1 MNRKLSEKI
10 THIAFAFEKAR
21 QELPIAQTREQIKP
35 IYHNARKGVRVGGRN
50 VWGVTAREW
59 WKFCKIVN

>member
-10 THIAFAFEKAR
+10 THIAIAFEKAR
-21 QELPIAQTREQIKP
+21 QELPIAQHRSEIKP
-35 IYHNARKGVRVGGRN
+35 IYHNGHHGVRVHNRN
-50 VWGVTAREW
+50 VWGVTPREW

>member
-10 THIAFAFEKAR
+10 TQIAFAFEKAN
-21 QELPIAQTREQIKP
+21 QELPIAQRRDEIKP
-35 IYHNARKGVRVGGRN
+35 IYCGKHKGVRVGGRI